1 MMMVKKGLCMVKI
14 FVNPMM
20 GDLEMIQ
27 RWLEMLINNPL
38 LREWHLAPDG
48 KGDHKERLWAGC
60 SRAA

>member
-1 MMMVKKGLCMVKI
+1 MVKI